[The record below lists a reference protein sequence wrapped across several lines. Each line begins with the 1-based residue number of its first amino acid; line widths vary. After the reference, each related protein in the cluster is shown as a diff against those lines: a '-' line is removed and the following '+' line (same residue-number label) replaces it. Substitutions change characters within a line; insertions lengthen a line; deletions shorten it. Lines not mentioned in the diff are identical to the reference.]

1 MFSTKS
7 TSAII
12 NPILILIVLVNHG
25 SVSINENLCPIFLL
39 NGILSL
45 CTYVSFPY
53 IYACHVVSPFVT
65 DHHHAGKP
73 LILPIMTTVSGH
85 SRIPEDFNCV
95 IQNHPSTSNIAVP
108 IIDSFQFPGNIG
120 ISVKHVVLVID

>member
-73 LILPIMTTVSGH
+73 LILPI
-85 SRIPEDFNCV
+85 
-95 IQNHPSTSNIAVP
+95 NHPSTSNIAVP